1 MKDGINE
8 SKSCGK
14 TYYSS
19 STFTTQSSW
28 EIDNRDGTKTY
39 YTFYI
44 NHDSIPTPP
53 HG

>member
-1 MKDGINE
+1 MRVNLVVGL
-8 SKSCGK
+8 
-14 TYYSS
+14 YYGGLG
-19 STFTTQSSW
+19 FTTQSSL
-28 EIDNRDGTKTY
+28 ETDNGDGTKTY